1 MFGRPLEVAIA
12 ICYSDAL
19 PTDCSEVGATKKV
32 LVIYHSQE
40 YGNRAA
46 CAALVAS
53 GVRSAGDIEVELVNT
68 HTVNRVDIER
78 LAACDGLA
86 IGSPDYAS
94 YVAGT
99 IKQLFDDMYV
109 AGKRGISLAG
119 KPCVLF
125 MTHGGGGAGIRALK
139 ALSGR
144 LNVVADAFV
153 CRGAP
158 EAGCPEAVALGRTL
172 GNVVLG

>member
-1 MFGRPLEVAIA
+1 M
-12 ICYSDAL
+12 
-19 PTDCSEVGATKKV
+19 KKV
-32 LVIYHSQE
+32 IVIYHSE
-40 YGNRAA
+40 TGHTAT
-46 CAALVAS
+46 CAELVAQ
-53 GVRSAGDIEVELVNT
+53 GVRAAGDIEVELINT
-68 HTVNRVDIER
+68 NEVNRVDIER

-109 AGKRGISLAG
+109 AGKRGASVAG

-125 MTHGGGGAGIRALK
+125 MTHGGGGVGIRALK
-139 ALSGR
+139 ALAGR

-153 CRGAP
+153 CRGSP
-158 EAGCPEAVALGRTL
+158 EAGCPEAIALGRTL